1 MTDETGLVTK
11 VITEETT
18 ETITTTRACP
28 SRKYEKIYFILAYLR
43 FRNSHY
49 LKVQFEGDSDDE
61 TIPRPI
67 RFIFGHSVS
76 FFQTSCFQLKI
87 NQSGFW
93 L

>member
-28 SRKYEKIYFILAYLR
+28 SRKYDSIIWFKLSKI

-49 LKVQFEGDSDDE
+49 LKVQFEADSDDE

-67 RFIFGHSVS
+67 RFIFSDFMSQNSKFSVR
-76 FFQTSCFQLKI
+76 
-87 NQSGFW
+87 NR
-93 L
+93 